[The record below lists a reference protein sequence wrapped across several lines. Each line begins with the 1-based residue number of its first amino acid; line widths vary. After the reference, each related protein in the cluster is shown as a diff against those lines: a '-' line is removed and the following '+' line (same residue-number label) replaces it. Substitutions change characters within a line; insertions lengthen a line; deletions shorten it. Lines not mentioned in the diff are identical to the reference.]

1 MYAAE
6 LEGRHRLNQ
15 AALSGE
21 DVLRRQVITNLQ
33 SAAALGDVGAA
44 AALSELL
51 PAGGPPA
58 AGRGQAD
65 AASTG
70 SLSFG
75 SDERLLQQ
83 LGELQRDG
91 SQRSVGSI
99 TLASLLGARRG
110 DRADSMSH
118 ISSKGLGRLDQC
130 LDGSASLGGAMSVG
144 SGTSPG
150 PHGGSGH
157 GRGPVAS
164 PGADLMRPGAA
175 LETPLAVGQ
184 ELSALSKAGSG
195 GASWGDAR
203 LSVEDRKSREPSDN
217 SDGSSKIDLL
227 LTAHK
232 MREKQQG
239 REASASVGSR
249 LSDDVEPPVAGESV
263 EDSSL
268 TGDRRRTSL
277 SHYYRSFHRNG
288 GAGPMDCS

>member
-1 MYAAE
+1 R
-6 LEGRHRLNQ
+6 GR
-15 AALSGE
+15 
-21 DVLRRQVITNLQ
+21 RRG
-33 SAAALGDVGAA
+33 ALGAA
-44 AALSELL
+44 PGRG
-51 PAGGPPA
+51 PAGRREGTGRRGVHGEPLLRLGREAPPA
-58 AGRGQAD
+58 ARGAAEGREPAERRVHHPRQPPGGAEGGPRRLHEPHQLEGPGQARPVPRRVREPRR
-65 AASTG
+65 
-70 SLSFG
+70 
-75 SDERLLQQ
+75 SDVGRERD
-83 LGELQRDG
+83 EPRP
-91 SQRSVGSI
+91 
-99 TLASLLGARRG
+99 AR
-110 DRADSMSH
+110 
-118 ISSKGLGRLDQC
+118 
-130 LDGSASLGGAMSVG
+130 
-144 SGTSPG
+144 
-150 PHGGSGH
+150 GSGH

-288 GAGPMDCS
+288 GGAGPMDCS